1 MRKEPNVLPSKKYPH
16 CAGPIRVLQ
25 VSYLPEH
32 TLLECVRL
40 EEPSADRDRFTLFL
54 IQHGAAFKCSCSFV
68 TGRLATV
75 SAALMDGHE
84 GGGGEEWGRTGG
96 LEWAE

>member
-1 MRKEPNVLPSKKYPH
+1 MFPLKPNNYFMREEPNVLPSKKCSH

-75 SAALMDGHE
+75 SAALMDGQE
-84 GGGGEEWGRTGG
+84 GRV
-96 LEWAE
+96 